1 MLDKVIEAEKQAAK
15 DLIREKRKDRALL
28 ALKKKKAQE
37 ELLKQVDTWLLNV
50 EQQLADIELASKQ
63 KAVSESLKAGNNAI
77 KAIQSEI
84 NLDDVQKLM
93 DDTEEA
99 KAYQDEINAILGEK
113 LSAEDEEEILA
124 EFENL
129 ETEMAVHD
137 MPEVPTTAAEEQDL
151 DLPDVPTKKPVSSN
165 DAEIASAEVSTKR
178 KAEVFMLVRRNYCR
192 MKEKSGTPFQF
203 KTLGTNKLDT
213 AMLPETS
220 GSSFLL
226 ALPDDVFAIIAGS
239 LSSRDI
245 CNLSLCC
252 KSLSAIVAS
261 EKIWLSQCD
270 SLGIVPMR
278 DLVDWREG
286 VSSYKALCRFLV
298 SVKPLLGIW
307 VHQNPELG
315 NVVYVMPGFV
325 SVIGCRIIPQE
336 LGPLGIE
343 DGPILWAPVFEIIGD
358 FDGSVTFFLHGRD
371 KGCDYFYP
379 GSVKSVE
386 RNCNVL
392 LLEVEP
398 KEKRTVPKLFPSK
411 SFVQHSGEEVSRKVC
426 RSNSGLSRS
435 HGVLGQSETTVPFS
449 RLAFGDRRKLLET
462 VTSQVRQKV
471 PDFVNGPLFP
481 RLREDVEN
489 FQKDV
494 VLLLQRRLIL
504 LKMYRFGCDHD
515 CTDLKATT
523 EMPVDPTQLELS
535 DIRRTL
541 DRSRSYS
548 NSLNGDDGQTHGNN
562 RKTIGGYFRA
572 SIKQF
577 LRKSSSINAAQAN
590 SKYNS
595 SSSESRHAQLH
606 DFLKSGDTIG
616 LTLHASVVKLS
627 SYRAWPNMHDSR
639 FALYKLPL
647 RVPREDQEYAGLWGG
662 TFGWPPGRPT
672 EDKPGKALFFLL
684 LSYEE
689 TEGKRL
695 LIATKILEGTH
706 YVLHP
711 NGSAMFIVN
720 IDEPSMD
727 PFPWD
732 KDADSQ
738 PVNVEH
744 AFMGEGIANGY
755 GFRYP
760 GSKPGSLF
768 IIQNGL
774 LAFIWKESRAVLTLQ
789 RLDLQQLLKK
799 GERVPA
805 LPPIA
810 NFSYLTKSYS
820 NVFAG
825 FSNPSAC
832 SSSLR
837 QKHT

>member
-1 MLDKVIEAEKQAAK
+1 MDFFSSLRRKGKLKSNYRKKQAAK

-37 ELLKQVDTWLLNV
+37 DLLKQVDTWLLNV

-63 KAVSESLKAGNNAI
+63 KAVFESLKAGNNAI

-129 ETEMAVHD
+129 ETEMAVQD

-178 KAEVFMLVRRNYCR
+178 K
-192 MKEKSGTPFQF
+192 
-203 KTLGTNKLDT
+203 
-213 AMLPETS
+213 
-220 GSSFLL
+220 
-226 ALPDDVFAIIAGS
+226 
-239 LSSRDI
+239 
-245 CNLSLCC
+245 
-252 KSLSAIVAS
+252 AS

-325 SVIGCRIIPQE
+325 SIIGCRIIPQE

-411 SFVQHSGEEVSRKVC
+411 SFVHHSGEEISRKVC

-435 HGVLGQSETTVPFS
+435 QRVLGQSETTVPFS

-471 PDFVNGPLFP
+471 PDFVNGPLLP

-494 VLLLQRRLIL
+494 VLLLQRRSIL

-548 NSLNGDDGQTHGNN
+548 NSLNGDDGQTHGNS
-562 RKTIGGYFRA
+562 RKSIGGYFRA

-647 RVPREDQEYAGLWGG
+647 RVPRKDQEYAGLWGG

-768 IIQNGL
+768 IIQKWSSCLHLEG
-774 LAFIWKESRAVLTLQ
+774 IKGC
-789 RLDLQQLLKK
+789 LD
-799 GERVPA
+799 
-805 LPPIA
+805 
-810 NFSYLTKSYS
+810 
-820 NVFAG
+820 FA
-825 FSNPSAC
+825 
-832 SSSLR
+832 
-837 QKHT
+837 KT